1 MLALGQ
7 FGDLYLVCEKYNY
20 DQRCLKMSTVTQ
32 HGYLVIADISGYT
45 SFVAKTELEH
55 SHEILSELLELL
67 VSRFQPTMTISKL
80 EGDAV
85 FAYAPKE
92 VFVCGE
98 MLVDFVE
105 SMYVAFRDK
114 QLSMKR
120 STTCTCNACRNI
132 PSLDLKFFLHCGDY
146 IQQTVANIK
155 ELVGSDVNLIH
166 RLTKNHVTE
175 ATGWR
180 AYMMF
185 TEQCLNRMNFNLA
198 NAHIQMEE
206 YEHLGEI
213 KTFNVNLHQRFK
225 ETAEARCIML
235 DEKDADFTFQVD
247 FLTPPAVTWEWI
259 HNPDKRNI
267 WNGGHVTWS
276 VGDRPQ
282 GRPGIGSSNHCA
294 HGKSVSTEVV
304 VDWHPFEYYTAH
316 SFENGKQVSTETIRC
331 EALSNGGTRVRHAL
345 KMHMPIPRFIRSP
358 MVKYVLITQHHY
370 DKALALAAQLA
381 NEEFTIA
388 KDG

>member
-1 MLALGQ
+1 MR
-7 FGDLYLVCEKYNY
+7 EKYNH
-20 DQRCLKMSTVTQ
+20 DQRYLKMSTTTQ
-32 HGYLVIADISGYT
+32 HGYLAIADISGYT

-55 SHEILSELLELL
+55 SQEILSELLELM

-85 FAYAPKE
+85 FAYAPEE
-92 VFVCGE
+92 VFVRSE
-98 MLVDFVE
+98 TLIDFIE

-120 STTCTCNACRNI
+120 ATTCTCNACRNI

-185 TEQCLNRMNFNLA
+185 TEQCLNHNGLNLA
-198 NAHIQMEE
+198 GAHIQMEE
-206 YEHLGEI
+206 YESLGKI
-213 KTFNVNLHQRFK
+213 KTFNVDLHRRYK
-225 ETAEARCIML
+225 DIAEARRIVL
-235 DEKDADFTFQVD
+235 EEKDADFTFQID
-247 FLTPPAVTWEWI
+247 FPTPPSVTWEWI

-267 WNGGHVTWS
+267 WGGGHEAWS
-276 VGDRPQ
+276 AGDRPQ
-282 GRPGIGSSNHCA
+282 GRPGVGSSNHCA
-294 HGKSVSTEVV
+294 HGNSVSTEVV
-304 VDWHPFEYYTAH
+304 VDWHPFEYYTTH
-316 SFENGKQVSTETIRC
+316 SFQNGKHAFTETMRF
-331 EALSNGGTRVRHAL
+331 EALPNGGTRVRHAG
-345 KMHMPIPRFIRSP
+345 KMHMPIPRFIRSAGLKF
-358 MVKYVLITQHHY
+358 MLITQHHY
-370 DKALALAAQLA
+370 DKMMARAAQLA
-381 NEEFTIA
+381 NEEFT
-388 KDG
+388 KTKGE

>member
-1 MLALGQ
+1 MVAI
-7 FGDLYLVCEKYNY
+7 
-20 DQRCLKMSTVTQ
+20 TQ
-32 HGYLVIADISGYT
+32 HGYLAIGDITGYT
-45 SFVAKTELEH
+45 SYVAKTELEH
-55 SHEILSELLELL
+55 SHEILTELLELL

-92 VFVCGE
+92 MFIRGE
-98 MLVDFVE
+98 TLVDFIE

-120 STTCTCNACRNI
+120 TTTCSCNACRNI

-155 ELVGSDVNLIH
+155 EIVGSDVNLIH

-175 ATGWR
+175 ATGWQ

-185 TEQCLNRMNFNLA
+185 TEQCLNLIGLKLVD
-198 NAHIQMEE
+198 AHVQMEE

-213 KTFNVNLHQRFK
+213 KTFNVNLHQRYK
-225 ETAEARCIML
+225 AITEARRIVL
-235 DEKDADFTFQVD
+235 DEKDADLTLQAD
-247 FLTPPAVTWEWI
+247 FPTPPAVAWEWI
-259 HNPDKRNI
+259 HNPEKRNT

-276 VGDRPQ
+276 AGDRPL
-282 GRPGIGSSNHCA
+282 GRPGVGSSNHCA
-294 HGKSVSTEVV
+294 HGKSTTTEVI
-304 VDWHPFEYYTAH
+304 VDWHPFEYYTTH
-316 SFENGKQVSTETIRC
+316 SFENGKHVFTETMRF
-331 EALSNGGTRVRHAL
+331 EALPNGGTRVWDAV
-345 KMHMPIPRFIRSP
+345 KMHMPIPRFMRSAAL
-358 MVKYVLITQHHY
+358 KYVLIKQHHY

-381 NEEFTIA
+381 NEEFT
-388 KDG
+388 KTKWSGQNR

>member
-1 MLALGQ
+1 
-7 FGDLYLVCEKYNY
+7 
-20 DQRCLKMSTVTQ
+20 MSTITQ

-85 FAYAPKE
+85 FAYAPRE
-92 VFVCGE
+92 IFVLGE
-98 MLVDFVE
+98 TLVDFVE

-114 QLSMKR
+114 QFSMR
-120 STTCTCNACRNI
+120 RATTCTCNACRNI

-185 TEQCLNRMNFNLA
+185 TEQCLNRISLNLA
-198 NAHIQMEE
+198 DAHAQMEE

-213 KTFNVNLHQRFK
+213 KTFNVNLHQRYK
-225 ETAEARCIML
+225 EITEARRIVL
-235 DEKDADFTFQVD
+235 EEKDADFIFQID
-247 FLTPPAVTWEWI
+247 FPTPPSVTWEWI

-267 WNGGHVTWS
+267 WGGQNAWS
-276 VGDRPQ
+276 AGDRPQ
-282 GRPGIGSSNHCA
+282 GRPGVGSSNHCA
-294 HGKSVSTEVV
+294 HGKSFSTEVV
-304 VDWHPFEYYTAH
+304 VDWHPFEYYTTH
-316 SFENGKQVSTETIRC
+316 SGENGKHAFTETMRF
-331 EALSNGGTRVRHAL
+331 EALPNGGTRVRHAG
-345 KMHMPIPRFIRSP
+345 KMHMPIPRFIRSAAL
-358 MVKYVLITQHHY
+358 KFLLITQNHY
-370 DKALALAAQLA
+370 DKLMARAAQLA
-381 NEEFTIA
+381 NEEFT
-388 KDG
+388 KNKGG